1 MRTKGQEADK
11 HGGHGVKRW
20 QIVGIVFLV
29 MLSGW
34 ITCDMSHAKRA
45 RPIRIGAL
53 TESWGPTAAMVGRR
67 DGLLKLGYREDEDF
81 FLGVRFTQGNLA
93 ELSAAAQ
100 ELVQH
105 GVNLILTAGVNAT
118 KAAQEAIQTIPIVFV
133 NVDDPVEFGLVQ
145 SYARPGSNLTGVTD
159 LSIQLG
165 PKRLELFREMI
176 PGLQRVLFPHDM
188 TDSASV
194 KELQIYREAAHRLGI
209 ELVEQALR
217 TQAEAQEMLTRSR
230 DETVQGILAP
240 RHVFL
245 NIPGFVL
252 QATSEQAMATMFS
265 DAFYVE
271 REGLASYGPNAYES
285 GQLAARLVD
294 KILKGAKPSEIPV
307 EVNNNI
313 EFVINLKVA
322 NQLGLTIPP
331 VVLYQ
336 ADQIIR

>member
-1 MRTKGQEADK
+1 VEV
-11 HGGHGVKRW
+11 HGVKRW
-20 QIVGIVFLV
+20 QIIVIAFLV

-34 ITCDMSHAKRA
+34 ITRDLSRAERA

-53 TESWGPTAAMVGRR
+53 SESWGPTPSIVGLR

-93 ELSAAAQ
+93 ELPSAAR

-105 GVNLILTAGVNAT
+105 GVDLIFTSGVNVA
-118 KAAQEAIQTIPIVFV
+118 KAAQGATQSIPIVFTD
-133 NVDDPVEFGLVQ
+133 VDDPVAFGLVQ
-145 SYARPGSNLTGVTD
+145 SYARPGRNLTGVTD
-159 LSIQLG
+159 LGIQLG

-176 PGLQRVLFPHDM
+176 PGLQRVLFPYDV

-194 KELQIYREAAHRLGI
+194 KQFQINREAAHRLGI
-209 ELVEQALR
+209 ELVELAMR
-217 TQAEAQEMLTRSR
+217 TQAEAQEMLTRSP
-230 DETVQGILAP
+230 DDTIQAILAP
-240 RHVFL
+240 RNVFL

-252 QATSEQAMATMFS
+252 QATSEQGIATMFP

-271 REGLASYGPNAYES
+271 RGGLASYGPNLYET
-285 GQLAARLVD
+285 GRLAARLAD
-294 KILKGAKPSEIPV
+294 KILKGTKPSEIPV

-331 VVLYQ
+331 EVLYQ
-336 ADQIIR
+336 ADRIIR